1 MKPRSLVKC
10 GPFAYTQR
18 RCAWK
23 FHFVTFGCKVNQY
36 ETQALREAW
45 TAQGGTE
52 CDSPDAADVVC
63 INSCAITARGERDAR
78 NALFRVRRDAPG
90 ARVLLTGCAARL
102 VAGQT
107 AAGRDAPDAVIV
119 QEAKSRLLAG
129 PESVADGLT
138 DTADADA
145 AFPPFEISGFR
156 RARPVLK
163 VQDGCRHRCTYCI
176 VPLTRGAC
184 RSRDPF
190 DAIREARRLLEAGYA
205 ELMISGINLRQYGR
219 DKAEYG
225 DFWSLLQRLDA
236 ALAPEFAGRA
246 RLRISSLEPSQLDAR
261 GLDILRGCRMVCP
274 HLHISLQHAS
284 PAVLRRM
291 GRGHYSAD
299 MLEQAVHELR
309 AHWPVMALGADLLLG
324 FPGESEEDARCLLDF
339 VERMPFSYA
348 HVFPDSRRPGTA
360 ADRMDGQLPQQLKQE
375 RAARVRAA
383 VTERQE
389 AFREAQLRLPRL
401 LAAPEAPMQDG
412 RPRNRPFKGVNEYY
426 VPCLLPPE
434 AAQAAETHRLIPV
447 RPLELTPKGLRVAL
461 LDEAR

>member
-1 MKPRSLVKC
+1 M
-10 GPFAYTQR
+10 
-18 RCAWK
+18 CAWK

-107 AAGRDAPDAVIV
+107 AAGRDAPDAVIA

-348 HVFPDSRRPGTA
+348 HVFPYSRRPGTA

>member
-1 MKPRSLVKC
+1 M
-10 GPFAYTQR
+10 
-18 RCAWK
+18 CAWK

-78 NALFRVRRDAPG
+78 NAIFRVRRDAPG

-102 VAGQT
+102 VAART
-107 AAGRDAPDAVIV
+107 AADKDAPDAVIV
-119 QEAKSRLLAG
+119 QEAKSLLLTG
-129 PESVADGLT
+129 PGTIADGLT
-138 DTADADA
+138 DTVDADA
-145 AFPPFEISGFR
+145 VFPPFEISGFR

-219 DKAEYG
+219 DKPEYG

-324 FPGESEEDARCLLDF
+324 FPGESEEDVRCLLDF

-348 HVFPDSRRPGTA
+348 HVFPYSRRPGTA
-360 ADRMDGQLPQQLKQE
+360 ADRMGGQLPQQLKQE

-383 VTERQE
+383 VMARQE
-389 AFREAQLRLPRL
+389 VFREAQLRLPRL

-412 RPRNRPFKGVNEYY
+412 RPRNSPFKGVNEYY

-434 AAQAAETHRLIPV
+434 AAQAAGTRRLIPV

-461 LDEAR
+461 LDETR

>member
-1 MKPRSLVKC
+1 M
-10 GPFAYTQR
+10 
-18 RCAWK
+18 CAWK

-324 FPGESEEDARCLLDF
+324 FPGESEEDVRCLLDF
-339 VERMPFSYA
+339 VERVPFSYA
-348 HVFPDSRRPGTA
+348 HVFPYSRRPGTA

>member
-1 MKPRSLVKC
+1 M
-10 GPFAYTQR
+10 
-18 RCAWK
+18 CAWK

-190 DAIREARRLLEAGYA
+190 DAIREARRLLKAGYA

-324 FPGESEEDARCLLDF
+324 FPGESEEDVRCLLDF

-348 HVFPDSRRPGTA
+348 HVFPYSRRPGTA

>member
-1 MKPRSLVKC
+1 M
-10 GPFAYTQR
+10 
-18 RCAWK
+18 CAWK

-52 CDSPDAADVVC
+52 CASPDAADVVC

-348 HVFPDSRRPGTA
+348 HVFPYSRRPGTA

>member
-1 MKPRSLVKC
+1 M
-10 GPFAYTQR
+10 
-18 RCAWK
+18 CAWK

-52 CDSPDAADVVC
+52 CDSPDAADVIC

-78 NALFRVRRDAPG
+78 NAVFRVRRDAPR

-107 AAGRDAPDAVIV
+107 SGRDAAPDAVVV

-129 PESVADGLT
+129 PAALADGLT
-138 DTADADA
+138 DTPDDGAI
-145 AFPPFEISGFR
+145 FPPFEISGFR

-176 VPLTRGAC
+176 VPLTRGPC

-190 DAIREARRLLEAGYA
+190 DAVREARRLLEAGYA

-219 DKAEYG
+219 DKPEYG

-291 GRGHYSAD
+291 GRGHYTAD
-299 MLEQAVHELR
+299 MLERAVETLH

-324 FPGESEEDARCLLDF
+324 FPGEREEDVRLLLDF
-339 VERMPFSYA
+339 IERMPFSYA
-348 HVFPDSRRPGTA
+348 HVFPYSRRPGTA
-360 ADRMDGQLPQQLKQE
+360 ADAMDGHLPQQLKQE

-383 VTERQE
+383 VAERQRV
-389 AFREAQLRLPRL
+389 FREAQLRLPRM
-401 LAAPEAPMQDG
+401 LAAPEAPATGGG
-412 RPRNRPFKGVNEYY
+412 RSGRPFKGVNEYY

-434 AAQAAETHRLIPV
+434 AARAAAEHRLIPV
-447 RPLELTPKGLRVAL
+447 RPLELTPRGLRVAPA
-461 LDEAR
+461 DETT

>member
-1 MKPRSLVKC
+1 M
-10 GPFAYTQR
+10 
-18 RCAWK
+18 CAWK

-78 NALFRVRRDAPG
+78 NAIFRVRRDAPG

-107 AAGRDAPDAVIV
+107 AADKDAPDAVIA

-129 PESVADGLT
+129 PGAIADGLT

-184 RSRDPF
+184 RSRASF

-219 DKAEYG
+219 DKPEYG

-324 FPGESEEDARCLLDF
+324 FPGESEEDVRCLLDF

-348 HVFPDSRRPGTA
+348 HVFPYSRRPGTA

-383 VTERQE
+383 VAARQE

-434 AAQAAETHRLIPV
+434 AAQAAETRRLIPV

>member
-1 MKPRSLVKC
+1 MSSASIPAPSRPAGS
-10 GPFAYTQR
+10 G
-18 RCAWK
+18 
-23 FHFVTFGCKVNQY
+23 
-36 ETQALREAW
+36 
-45 TAQGGTE
+45 
-52 CDSPDAADVVC
+52 
-63 INSCAITARGERDAR
+63 DAR

-348 HVFPDSRRPGTA
+348 HVFPYSRRPGTA

>member
-1 MKPRSLVKC
+1 M
-10 GPFAYTQR
+10 
-18 RCAWK
+18 CAWK

-163 VQDGCRHRCTYCI
+163 VQDGCRQRCTYCI

-348 HVFPDSRRPGTA
+348 HVFPYSRRPGTA

>member
-1 MKPRSLVKC
+1 M
-10 GPFAYTQR
+10 
-18 RCAWK
+18 CAWK

-324 FPGESEEDARCLLDF
+324 FPGESEEDVRCLLDF

-348 HVFPDSRRPGTA
+348 HVFPYSRRPGTA

>member
-1 MKPRSLVKC
+1 M
-10 GPFAYTQR
+10 
-18 RCAWK
+18 CAWK

-190 DAIREARRLLEAGYA
+190 DAIREARRLLKAGYA

-348 HVFPDSRRPGTA
+348 HVFPYSRRPGTA

-434 AAQAAETHRLIPV
+434 AAQAAETHSLIPV

>member
-1 MKPRSLVKC
+1 M
-10 GPFAYTQR
+10 
-18 RCAWK
+18 CAWK

-107 AAGRDAPDAVIV
+107 AAGRDAPDAVIA

-138 DTADADA
+138 DTVDADA

-348 HVFPDSRRPGTA
+348 HVFPYSRRPGTA

>member
-1 MKPRSLVKC
+1 M
-10 GPFAYTQR
+10 
-18 RCAWK
+18 CAWK

-190 DAIREARRLLEAGYA
+190 DAIREARRLLKAGYA

-348 HVFPDSRRPGTA
+348 HVFPYSRRPGTA

>member
-1 MKPRSLVKC
+1 M
-10 GPFAYTQR
+10 
-18 RCAWK
+18 CAWK

-348 HVFPDSRRPGTA
+348 HVFPYSRRPGTA

>member
-1 MKPRSLVKC
+1 M
-10 GPFAYTQR
+10 
-18 RCAWK
+18 CAWK

-63 INSCAITARGERDAR
+63 INSCAITARAERDAR

-190 DAIREARRLLEAGYA
+190 DAIREARRLLKAGYA

-324 FPGESEEDARCLLDF
+324 FPGESEEDVRCLLDF

-348 HVFPDSRRPGTA
+348 HVFPYSRRPGTA

>member
-1 MKPRSLVKC
+1 MK
-10 GPFAYTQR
+10 FAFYTL
-18 RCAWK
+18 
-23 FHFVTFGCKVNQY
+23 GCKVNQY

-90 ARVLLTGCAARL
+90 ARVPLTGCAARL

-348 HVFPDSRRPGTA
+348 HVFPYSRRPGTA

>member
-1 MKPRSLVKC
+1 M
-10 GPFAYTQR
+10 
-18 RCAWK
+18 CAWK

-163 VQDGCRHRCTYCI
+163 VQDGCPHRCTYCI

-348 HVFPDSRRPGTA
+348 HVFPYSRRPGTA

>member
-1 MKPRSLVKC
+1 M
-10 GPFAYTQR
+10 
-18 RCAWK
+18 CAWK

-348 HVFPDSRRPGTA
+348 HVFPYSRRPGTA

-401 LAAPEAPMQDG
+401 LAAPEAPMQDR

>member
-1 MKPRSLVKC
+1 M
-10 GPFAYTQR
+10 
-18 RCAWK
+18 CAWK

-45 TAQGGTE
+45 TAQGGTD

-63 INSCAITARGERDAR
+63 IISCAITARGERDAR

-348 HVFPDSRRPGTA
+348 HVFPYSRRPGTKA

>member
-1 MKPRSLVKC
+1 M
-10 GPFAYTQR
+10 
-18 RCAWK
+18 CAWK

-78 NALFRVRRDAPG
+78 NAIFRVRRDAPD

-107 AAGRDAPDAVIV
+107 AADKDAPDAVIA

-129 PESVADGLT
+129 PGTIADGLT
-138 DTADADA
+138 DTADTDA

-219 DKAEYG
+219 DKPEYG

-324 FPGESEEDARCLLDF
+324 FPGESEEDVRCLLDF
-339 VERMPFSYA
+339 IERMPFSYA
-348 HVFPDSRRPGTA
+348 HVFPYSRRPGTA

-383 VTERQE
+383 VAARQE

>member
-1 MKPRSLVKC
+1 M
-10 GPFAYTQR
+10 
-18 RCAWK
+18 CAWK

-163 VQDGCRHRCTYCI
+163 VQDGCRHRCTYCS

-190 DAIREARRLLEAGYA
+190 DAIREARRLLKAGYA

-348 HVFPDSRRPGTA
+348 HVFPYSRRPGTA